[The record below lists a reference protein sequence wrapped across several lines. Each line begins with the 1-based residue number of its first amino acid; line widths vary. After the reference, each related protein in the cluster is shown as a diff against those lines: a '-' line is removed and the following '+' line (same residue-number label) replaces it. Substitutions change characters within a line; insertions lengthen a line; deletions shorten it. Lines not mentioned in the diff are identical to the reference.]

1 MGSIEMAVEAKN
13 VMNQHFVF
21 KFVELVFVF
30 IVFMIFRVGDGGNIF
45 FWGLGP
51 LPPTTTTTTTATT
64 TPATT
69 TTTNTNFERN
79 IFLEK
84 LLHSKAAADKESF
97 KSSDCVLNER
107 DENDLVFGIMTTVGY
122 WFITIV
128 LMTGLILGERPRMTI
143 LLFNIFGFLFF
154 LSMGSEQIARYRGR
168 DGKHTANGMG
178 AMAILTSI
186 VYLVDSVF
194 SFLDLKNGD

>member
-64 TPATT
+64 TATT
-69 TTTNTNFERN
+69 TTTNTSFERN

>member
-1 MGSIEMAVEAKN
+1 MVATSSFGAWDLCLQQQQPQPQLLLLQQQQQQQILVSTYLLTMIR
-13 VMNQHFVF
+13 HLFV
-21 KFVELVFVF
+21 VLS
-30 IVFMIFRVGDGGNIF
+30 G
-45 FWGLGP
+45 
-51 LPPTTTTTTTATT
+51 
-64 TPATT
+64 
-69 TTTNTNFERN
+69 FERN

-128 LMTGLILGERPRMTI
+128 LMTGLILGERPRMTVIIKMNHNSSLIPLYIKI

-168 DGKHTANGMG
+168 DVSKTNK
-178 AMAILTSI
+178 
-186 VYLVDSVF
+186 
-194 SFLDLKNGD
+194 LKFQ